1 MEKVHQKLDLDAFLI
16 LANKPKQPLH
26 TKIKK
31 KKKIFNFVRGL
42 SKSLKK
48 VNFIFSFEPSP
59 F

>member
-31 KKKIFNFVRGL
+31 KKRFLILWEDYQKA
-42 SKSLKK
+42 LKK
-48 VNFIFSFEPSP
+48 
-59 F
+59 

>member
-31 KKKIFNFVRGL
+31 KKIFNFVGGL